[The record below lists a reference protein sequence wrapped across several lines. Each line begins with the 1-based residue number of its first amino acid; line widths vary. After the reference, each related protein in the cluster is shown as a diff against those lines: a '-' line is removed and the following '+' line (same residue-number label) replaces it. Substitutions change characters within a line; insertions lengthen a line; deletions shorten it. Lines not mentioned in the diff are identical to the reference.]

1 MRMQQRQTPMRQM
14 IPLNNTIKLRA
25 LGQARSMETRQNLM
39 LVFNVCRILFVVVLM
54 FCSPTFLSKQIALKG
69 NIPESVLIVGLI
81 YIVVMGL
88 LTLYALKDEVSSVII
103 LANAIAEALILQLF
117 FWQLQ
122 PELNWDFLSV
132 SYVTT
137 LLLSIL
143 TLSFRQSIVFSFVT
157 YLSLLFLVG
166 LWRVTHDTAAGNPIS
181 LGHKLTIFYQ
191 NSLEN
196 VQLFQTTSILSSAI
210 FILVIMVG
218 YLATQARENKIQAWI
233 QTISANQLHELND
246 TVFSEM
252 QTALVVVN
260 LVGEIIS
267 MNHQARLLFDLPS
280 EMPPPTQLQSLSSEL
295 IQRQA
300 RWERIKENDHTP
312 FQIKGVDYSVE
323 FSFVRMKT
331 YAPLIMLSFEDM
343 RHSFQKVR
351 ENRLAALGRL
361 TASIAHE
368 IRNPLGSVLSANDLI
383 KEQTQDTMILY
394 LAEKITNN
402 GQRMNVIIDNILSM
416 FSQKTATMQ
425 LIKLNQFI
433 HEVIE
438 DASSYDALESIPI
451 RTDMSAAAAYSIY
464 FDREH
469 LRQIL
474 HNLMLNAVVHSG
486 RQDVEITL
494 KAHFATSGHFLYLDI
509 CDNGLGIAEDD
520 QDRIFEPFFSKQQ
533 GTGLGL
539 FLVREMCLA
548 NQAKIEYVDR
558 EEGGACFRITM
569 ERYQLIES
577 SASGG

>member
-54 FCSPTFLSKQIALKG
+54 FCSPTFLGKQIALKG
-69 NIPESVLIVGLI
+69 NIPELVLIVGLI

-196 VQLFQTTSILSSAI
+196 MQLFQTTSILSSAI

-331 YAPLIMLSFEDM
+331 YVPLIMLSFEDM

-368 IRNPLGSVLSANDLI
+368 IRNPLGSVLSANELI

-474 HNLMLNAVVHSG
+474 HNLMLNAVAHSG

>member
-54 FCSPTFLSKQIALKG
+54 FCSPTFLGKQIALKG

-103 LANAIAEALILQLF
+103 FANAIAEALILQLF

-368 IRNPLGSVLSANDLI
+368 IRNPLGSVLSANELI

-474 HNLMLNAVVHSG
+474 HNLMLNAVAHSG

>member
-54 FCSPTFLSKQIALKG
+54 FCSPTFLGKQIALKG

-103 LANAIAEALILQLF
+103 FANAIAEALILQLF

-368 IRNPLGSVLSANDLI
+368 IRNPLGSVLSANELI

-438 DASSYDALESIPI
+438 DASSHDALESIPI

-474 HNLMLNAVVHSG
+474 HNLMLNAVAHSG

>member
-54 FCSPTFLSKQIALKG
+54 FCSPTFLGKQIALKG

-117 FWQLQ
+117 FLQLQ

-368 IRNPLGSVLSANDLI
+368 IRNPLGSVLSANELI

-474 HNLMLNAVVHSG
+474 HNLMLNAVAHSG

>member
-14 IPLNNTIKLRA
+14 IPLNNTIKLRT

-54 FCSPTFLSKQIALKG
+54 FCSPTFLGKQIALKG

>member
-54 FCSPTFLSKQIALKG
+54 FCSPTFLGKQIALKG

-368 IRNPLGSVLSANDLI
+368 IRNPLGSVLSANELI

-474 HNLMLNAVVHSG
+474 HNLMLNAVAHSG

-494 KAHFATSGHFLYLDI
+494 KAHFAASGHFLYLDI

>member
-54 FCSPTFLSKQIALKG
+54 FCSPTFLGKQIALKG
-69 NIPESVLIVGLI
+69 NIPESVLVVGLI

-196 VQLFQTTSILSSAI
+196 MQLFQTTSILSSAI

-368 IRNPLGSVLSANDLI
+368 IRNPLGSVLSANELI

-474 HNLMLNAVVHSG
+474 HNLMLNAVAHSG

>member
-54 FCSPTFLSKQIALKG
+54 FCSPTFLGKQIALKG
-69 NIPESVLIVGLI
+69 NIPELVLIVGLI

-196 VQLFQTTSILSSAI
+196 MQLFQTTSILSSAI

-351 ENRLAALGRL
+351 ENRLAVLGRL

-368 IRNPLGSVLSANDLI
+368 IRNPLGSVLSANELI

-474 HNLMLNAVVHSG
+474 HNLMLNAVAHSG

>member
-54 FCSPTFLSKQIALKG
+54 FCSPTFLGKQIALKG
-69 NIPESVLIVGLI
+69 NIPELVLIVGLI

-143 TLSFRQSIVFSFVT
+143 TLSFRQRIVFSFVT

-196 VQLFQTTSILSSAI
+196 MQLFQTTSILSSAI

-368 IRNPLGSVLSANDLI
+368 IRNPLGSVLSANELI

-474 HNLMLNAVVHSG
+474 HNLMLNAVAHSG

>member
-54 FCSPTFLSKQIALKG
+54 FCSPTFLGKQIALKG
-69 NIPESVLIVGLI
+69 NIPELVLIVGLI

-196 VQLFQTTSILSSAI
+196 MQLFQTTSILSSAI

-368 IRNPLGSVLSANDLI
+368 IRNPLGSVLSANELI

-474 HNLMLNAVVHSG
+474 HNLMLNAVAHSG
-486 RQDVEITL
+486 RQYVEITL

>member
-54 FCSPTFLSKQIALKG
+54 FCSPTFLGKQIALKG
-69 NIPESVLIVGLI
+69 NIPELVLIVGLI

-368 IRNPLGSVLSANDLI
+368 IRNPLGSVLSANELI

-474 HNLMLNAVVHSG
+474 HNLMLNAVAHSG

>member
-54 FCSPTFLSKQIALKG
+54 FCSPTFLGKQIALKG
-69 NIPESVLIVGLI
+69 NIPELVLIVGLI

-196 VQLFQTTSILSSAI
+196 MQLFQTTSILSSAI

-331 YAPLIMLSFEDM
+331 YVPLIMLSFEDM

-368 IRNPLGSVLSANDLI
+368 IRNPLGSVLSANELI

-433 HEVIE
+433 HEFIE

-474 HNLMLNAVVHSG
+474 HNLMLNAVAHSG

>member
-54 FCSPTFLSKQIALKG
+54 FCSPTFLGKQIALKG

-196 VQLFQTTSILSSAI
+196 MQLFQTTSILSSAI

-368 IRNPLGSVLSANDLI
+368 IRNPLGSVLSANELI

-474 HNLMLNAVVHSG
+474 HNLMLNAVAHSG

-533 GTGLGL
+533 GMGLGL

>member
-54 FCSPTFLSKQIALKG
+54 FCSPTFLGKQIALKG

-196 VQLFQTTSILSSAI
+196 MQLFQTTSILSSAI

-331 YAPLIMLSFEDM
+331 YVPLIMLSFEDM

-368 IRNPLGSVLSANDLI
+368 ICNPLGSVLSANELI

-474 HNLMLNAVVHSG
+474 HNLMLNAVAHSG

>member
-54 FCSPTFLSKQIALKG
+54 FCSPTVLGKQIALKG

-368 IRNPLGSVLSANDLI
+368 IRNPLGSVLSANELI

-474 HNLMLNAVVHSG
+474 HNLMLNAVAHSG

>member
-54 FCSPTFLSKQIALKG
+54 FCSPTFLGKQIALKG

-166 LWRVTHDTAAGNPIS
+166 LWRVTHDTVAGNPIS

-196 VQLFQTTSILSSAI
+196 MQLFQTTSILSSAI

-368 IRNPLGSVLSANDLI
+368 IRNPLGSVLSANELI

-474 HNLMLNAVVHSG
+474 HNLMLNAVAHSG

>member
-54 FCSPTFLSKQIALKG
+54 FCSPTFLGKQIALKG

-196 VQLFQTTSILSSAI
+196 MQLFQTTSILSSAI

-331 YAPLIMLSFEDM
+331 YVPLIMLSFEDM

-368 IRNPLGSVLSANDLI
+368 IRNPLGSVLSANELI

-433 HEVIE
+433 HEFIE

-474 HNLMLNAVVHSG
+474 HNLMLNAVAHSG

>member
-54 FCSPTFLSKQIALKG
+54 FCSPTFLGKQIALKG

-196 VQLFQTTSILSSAI
+196 MQLFQTTSILSSAI

-368 IRNPLGSVLSANDLI
+368 IRNPLGSVLSANELI

-474 HNLMLNAVVHSG
+474 HNLMLNAVAHSG

>member
-54 FCSPTFLSKQIALKG
+54 FCSPTFLGKQIALKG

-196 VQLFQTTSILSSAI
+196 MQLFQTTSILSSAI

-368 IRNPLGSVLSANDLI
+368 IRNPLGSVLSANELI

-474 HNLMLNAVVHSG
+474 HNLMLNAVAHSG
-486 RQDVEITL
+486 RQDVEIIL

>member
-54 FCSPTFLSKQIALKG
+54 FCSPTFLGKQIALKG

-368 IRNPLGSVLSANDLI
+368 IRNPLGSVLSANELI

-474 HNLMLNAVVHSG
+474 HNLMLNAVAHSG

>member
-54 FCSPTFLSKQIALKG
+54 FCSPTFLGKQIALKG

-368 IRNPLGSVLSANDLI
+368 IRNPLGSVLSANELI

>member
-54 FCSPTFLSKQIALKG
+54 FCSPTFLGKQIALKG

-103 LANAIAEALILQLF
+103 FANAIAEALILQLF

-474 HNLMLNAVVHSG
+474 HNLMLNAVAHSG

>member
-54 FCSPTFLSKQIALKG
+54 FCSPTFLGKQIALKG

-368 IRNPLGSVLSANDLI
+368 IRNPLGSVLSANELI

-416 FSQKTATMQ
+416 FSQKTATVQ

-474 HNLMLNAVVHSG
+474 HNLMLNAVAHSG

>member
-54 FCSPTFLSKQIALKG
+54 FCSPTFLGKQIALKG

>member
-54 FCSPTFLSKQIALKG
+54 FCSPTFLGKQIALKG

-474 HNLMLNAVVHSG
+474 HNLMLNAVAHSG

>member
-54 FCSPTFLSKQIALKG
+54 FCSPTFLGKQIALKG
-69 NIPESVLIVGLI
+69 NIPELVLIVGLI

-196 VQLFQTTSILSSAI
+196 MQLFQTTSILSSAI

-368 IRNPLGSVLSANDLI
+368 IRNPLGSVLSANELI

-474 HNLMLNAVVHSG
+474 HNLMLNAVAHSG

>member
-54 FCSPTFLSKQIALKG
+54 FCSPTFLGKQIALKG

-368 IRNPLGSVLSANDLI
+368 IRNPLGSVLSANELI

-474 HNLMLNAVVHSG
+474 HNLMLNAVAHSG

-533 GTGLGL
+533 GMGLGL